1 MNLYHGLAADDY
13 GVVFF
18 PAMIT
23 QLLCY
28 QYTIQRQTFTQTG
41 KLPAAHTKQRAI
53 ETACTKMHKLGSV
66 AIL

>member
-18 PAMIT
+18 PAMTT
-23 QLLCY
+23 QLMCY
-28 QYTIQRQTFTQTG
+28 QYTIQRQAFTQTS
-41 KLPAAHTKQRAI
+41 KLPAQTKQSVN
-53 ETACTKMHKLGSV
+53 ETAGTKMHKYWSA